1 MNLLV
6 VLLHPRCVVGDE
18 LPVLLVLLPADVRV
32 HPGGELEPH
41 QLAAGHVSSRGA
53 RPAENEHQKDPFS
66 LDCC

>member
-18 LPVLLVLLPADVRV
+18 LPVPLVLLPADVRV

-41 QLAAGHVSSRGA
+41 QLAAGHVASRGA
-53 RPAENEHQKDPFS
+53 RPAEKKHQNYYFI